1 LESNQK
7 RGCAGLTI
15 PKRKKDA
22 RRQSDNNDHD
32 DTETT
37 NDSENLTASTTSEVI
52 KSLWNQLESEGVTT
66 NLLPN
71 GIIKNKKRM
80 RFQTKTISLENESD

>member
-7 RGCAGLTI
+7 RGCAGLII
-15 PKRKKDA
+15 PKRKKES
-22 RRQSDNNDHD
+22 RRQSEPDID
-32 DTETT
+32 DSETT
-37 NDSENLTASTTSEVI
+37 NDSENLTATTTSEVI

-66 NLLPN
+66 NLMPN
-71 GIIKNKKRM
+71 GIVKNKKRM